1 MTMANDGKRGYF
13 RKNSVKLIR
22 GGSRFFSELKELID
36 NATHSIHLQVYIF
49 LDDTTGKYIGD
60 ALINAR
66 RRGVDIYL
74 LVDGYGSRK
83 LSESYI
89 EELKREGIHF
99 RFFHK
104 LLQTPNFYVG
114 RRLHHKVIV
123 IDGFKALTCGAN
135 IADRYND
142 LPGSPAWLDLAIRIE
157 GEVARALLFICDYL
171 WRNCGGPQT
180 FPPDDVDLRISSIP
194 EEQHCL
200 VRISRNDWV
209 EKKMEISN
217 CYEELIK
224 GATETITIMCSYF
237 LPGRKVRQLL
247 KAARQRGVRVRA
259 ILSKTSDVPVFKHAS
274 KYLYRWMLRH
284 GMEIYEYQKTVLH
297 AKVTVADEKF
307 LTIGSYNINKISSH
321 ASIEL
326 NLDVNDETVAAEA
339 VEIVEEI
346 IEKDCI
352 PVTAAN
358 YHMGFLAPSHF
369 PQLLSYLF
377 IRGAVKAFTFYYTQ
391 KD

>member
-1 MTMANDGKRGYF
+1 MANDGNRRYF
-13 RKNSVKLIR
+13 RKNSVELIR
-22 GGSRFFSELKELID
+22 GGSSFFLELKGLID
-36 NATHSIHLQVYIF
+36 NANHSIHFQVYIF
-49 LDDTTGKYIGD
+49 LDDSTGKYIGD
-60 ALINAR
+60 ALISAS
-66 RRGVDIYL
+66 RRGVKIYL

-104 LLQTPNFYVG
+104 ILQTPNFYVG

-123 IDGFKALTCGAN
+123 FDGIKAIICGAN

-142 LPGSPAWLDLAIRIE
+142 LPGKPAWLDLAIKVE
-157 GEVARALLFICDYL
+157 GEAGQALFLVCDRL
-171 WRNCGGPQT
+171 WRKCGGAQT
-180 FPPDDVDLRISSIP
+180 HPPDDVNRRISSLP
-194 EEQHCL
+194 EEEHCL
-200 VRISRNDWV
+200 VRVLRNDWV

-217 CYEELIK
+217 SYEELIA
-224 GATETITIMCSYF
+224 GARETITIMCSYF
-237 LPGRKVRQLL
+237 LPGRKIRHLL
-247 KAARQRGVRVRA
+247 KGARKRGVRIRA
-259 ILSKTSDVPVFKHAS
+259 VLSKTSDVPVFKQAS

-284 GMEIYEYQKTVLH
+284 GIEVYEYQKTVLH
-297 AKVTVADEKF
+297 SKVTVADEKV
-307 LTIGSYNINKISSH
+307 LTIGSYNINKISAR

-326 NLDVNDETVAAEA
+326 NLDVSDPEVASKA

-346 IEKDCI
+346 IGQDCI
-352 PVTAAN
+352 PVTSAN

-377 IRGAVKAFTFYYTQ
+377 IRVAVKAFTFYYTQ

>member
-1 MTMANDGKRGYF
+1 MSVRNNNKQGYSQ
-13 RKNSVKLIR
+13 RNTVKLIR
-22 GGSRFFSELKELID
+22 GGSTFFSQLKELID
-36 NATHSIHLQVYIF
+36 HATHSIHLQVYIF
-49 LDDTTGKYIGD
+49 LDDTTGKQIGD

-66 RRGVDIYL
+66 RRGVHIYL

-89 EELKREGIHF
+89 EGLKREGIDF

-104 LLQTPNFYVG
+104 LLQTPNFYMG

-123 IDGFKALTCGAN
+123 FDGIKALICGAN

-142 LPGSPAWLDLAIRIE
+142 LPGEPAWLDLAIKVE
-157 GEVARALLFICDYL
+157 GEAGQALFFICDHL
-171 WRNCGGPQT
+171 WRTCGGART
-180 FPPDDVDLRISSIP
+180 FPPDDVNDSISSLP
-194 EEQHCL
+194 EEKHCL
-200 VRISRNDWV
+200 VRVSRNDWV

-217 CYEELIK
+217 YYEELIA

-237 LPGRKVRQLL
+237 LPGGKIRHLL
-247 KAARQRGVRVRA
+247 KAARRRGVRIRA
-259 ILSKTSDVPVFKHAS
+259 VLSKTSDVPVFKQAS
-274 KYLYRWMLRH
+274 RYLYRWMLRH
-284 GMEIYEYQKTVLH
+284 GIEIYEYQKTVLH
-297 AKVTVADEKF
+297 AKVTVADGRL
-307 LTIGSYNINKISSH
+307 LTIGSYNINKISAR

-326 NLDVNDETVAAEA
+326 NLDVSDEEIASEA
-339 VEIVEEI
+339 VQIVEEI
-346 IEKDCI
+346 IKKDCS
-352 PVTAAN
+352 PVSAAN

-369 PQLLSYLF
+369 PQLMSYLF